1 MAEHSTHIR
10 HVLLYEFESGHPVAE
25 AHRNLSQVFGP
36 EAPSERFVHAW
47 FQRFKTGT
55 KKLEDE
61 SRSGRPTAI
70 SFDEQKNLAE
80 QHPYEGLRYSAAS
93 LGSSLSTVSNGLR
106 SLGMVKKLG
115 SSSGIGAGTAVLF
128 AKEGAKVTI
137 TGRKKDGL
145 AATKKAMLEVGANED
160 HINVVATDVTD
171 ALGREELITSTIRK
185 FGQLDILVNNAG
197 AAFSG
202 GNGATGLAV
211 STEVLDRTMKLNVN
225 SVIELIQL
233 ARPHLV
239 KSKGE
244 IVNVSSIAGLPA
256 AHSSV
261 PYYAMAKAALDQMM
275 RALAIELIAEGV
287 RVNNVK

>member
-25 AHRNLSQVFGP
+25 AHRNLSQVFGT

-115 SSSGIGAGTAVLF
+115 QWLPHTWSDGNSQDAWTSALSCSPEYVLLKF
-128 AKEGAKVTI
+128 VIVDVLKHV
-137 TGRKKDGL
+137 L
-145 AATKKAMLEVGANED
+145 AYTVICGGQPMRQISAFIPQREVW
-160 HINVVATDVTD
+160 
-171 ALGREELITSTIRK
+171 
-185 FGQLDILVNNAG
+185 Q
-197 AAFSG
+197 
-202 GNGATGLAV
+202 
-211 STEVLDRTMKLNVN
+211 
-225 SVIELIQL
+225 
-233 ARPHLV
+233 P
-239 KSKGE
+239 KSE
-244 IVNVSSIAGLPA
+244 P
-256 AHSSV
+256 
-261 PYYAMAKAALDQMM
+261 
-275 RALAIELIAEGV
+275 
-287 RVNNVK
+287 